1 MEPVVSPAP
10 KRDRRFLRFLCAA
23 RSPLYRATRHRPP
36 GLPHPRP
43 ALPSGQRDNR
53 QRIGQQWEIFNPKTV
68 LAGIAA
74 ERKKR
79 NGDRYVKRVQQPHA
93 PSMAIPE
100 REELLG
106 VPREYF
112 EFKLWF
118 LREQGWAPVRQRP
131 SDHHRQS
138 VLHAEEP
145 RLIVVVRT
153 HKIAL
158 ERHRQHLVAQSKRTT
173 FKTQNVDRMR

>member
-1 MEPVVSPAP
+1 
-10 KRDRRFLRFLCAA
+10 
-23 RSPLYRATRHRPP
+23 
-36 GLPHPRP
+36 
-43 ALPSGQRDNR
+43 
-53 QRIGQQWEIFNPKTV
+53 V

-173 FKTQNVDRMR
+173 FKTQNVDGMR